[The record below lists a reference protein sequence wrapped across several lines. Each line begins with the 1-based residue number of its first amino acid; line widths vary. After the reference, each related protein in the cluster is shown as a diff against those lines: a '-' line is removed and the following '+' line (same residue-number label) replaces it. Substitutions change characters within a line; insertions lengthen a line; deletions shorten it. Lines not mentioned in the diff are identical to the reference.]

1 MSHLMSGY
9 FFCIICLTLLI
20 NDISGLIIF
29 ICCLQDEENP
39 YQIAVGNGEGFL
51 PTSDEI
57 KRLTDIDNRLRVML
71 PEEDFASIVSVT
83 PRSQTSRQVCVL

>member
-1 MSHLMSGY
+1 MSGY
-9 FFCIICLTLLI
+9 WFCTNFISFSV
-20 NDISGLIIF
+20 NDTGTKKFSF
-29 ICCLQDEENP
+29 VTCRTKKNP

-57 KRLTDIDNRLRVML
+57 KRLTDIDNRLRVMF

-83 PRSQTSRQVCVL
+83 PRSQTSRQVYVL